1 MTQFSDLGL
10 NKNTLATLDG
20 LGYENPTEIQ
30 EKAIPVL
37 LDSNRDFVGLAQTGT
52 GKTAAFLLPLEE
64 KLIATQIRFKH

>member
-30 EKAIPVL
+30 EKTIPYFWIQIETL
-37 LDSNRDFVGLAQTGT
+37 LACPNRNGENNGFY
-52 GKTAAFLLPLEE
+52 FL
-64 KLIATQIRFKH
+64 

>member
-20 LGYENPTEIQ
+20 LGYEKPTEIQ

-52 GKTAAFLLPLEE
+52 GKKQLYFLL
-64 KLIATQIRFKH
+64 KKN